1 MTFIICEAGINH
13 CGSLDRALK
22 MVEAAA
28 DCGADAVKFQSF
40 TATEL
45 GYEPE
50 LTEFLRGVE
59 LSKDDHFKLKLKADK
74 CGIEFMSTPFDTKW
88 CDFLVDEI
96 GVKRIKI
103 SSGKVKDNEF
113 LRHVASKDL
122 PVIMSNGM
130 TTDDEFYKSLSPLWK
145 HDLTMLYCV
154 SEYPTPLH
162 KINFLKM
169 FELMDGY
176 GQGGKDIVRN
186 VGFSDHTVGIEAS
199 IIAAASGA
207 SVIEAHF
214 TLDKTL
220 PGPDHICSK
229 EPDQFKEMVRQIRL
243 VGK

>member
-28 DCGADAVKFQSF
+28 ECGADAVKFQSF

-45 GYEPE
+45 GYEPK

-59 LSKDDHFKLKLKADK
+59 LSKDDHFKLKMKADK

-88 CDFLVDEI
+88 CDFLVDEV

-103 SSGKVKDNEF
+103 SSGKAMDIGFVDYVMSF
-113 LRHVASKDL
+113 GLPIIASSGKAVDYWDFGN
-122 PVIMSNGM
+122 IYRNCNKF
-130 TTDDEFYKSLSPLWK
+130 TA
-145 HDLTMLYCV
+145 LYCV
-154 SEYPTPLH
+154 SEYPTPLQNV
-162 KINFLKM
+162 NFSKM
-169 FELMDGY
+169 YELGMWHDA
-176 GQGGKDIVRN
+176 

-207 SVIEAHF
+207 SVIEKHF
-214 TLDKTL
+214 SLDKTL
-220 PGPDHICSK
+220 PGPDHVCSL
-229 EPDQFKEMVRQIRL
+229 EPDDFKEMVRQIRL
-243 VGK
+243 VA

>member
-28 DCGADAVKFQSF
+28 ECGADAVKFQSF

-45 GYEPE
+45 GYEPK

-59 LSKDDHFKLKLKADK
+59 LSKDDHFKLKMKADK

-96 GVKRIKI
+96 GVNRIKI
-103 SSGKVKDNEF
+103 SSGKVRDDVFVE
-113 LRHVASKDL
+113 HVLLSGL
-122 PVIMSNGM
+122 PVIASNGM
-130 TTDDEFYKSLSPLWK
+130 VTANIFNRTFRYSDKF
-145 HDLTMLYCV
+145 TALYCV
-154 SEYPTPLH
+154 SQYPTPLYML
-162 KINFLKM
+162 NFGNIKKLS
-169 FELMDGY
+169 
-176 GQGGKDIVRN
+176 KDFQR

-207 SVIEAHF
+207 SVIEKHF
-214 TLDKTL
+214 SLDKTL
-220 PGPDHICSK
+220 PGPDHVCSL

-243 VGK
+243 VA

>member
-28 DCGADAVKFQSF
+28 ECGADAVKFQSF

-45 GYEPE
+45 GYEPK

-59 LSKDDHFKLKLKADK
+59 LSKDDHFKLKMKADK

-88 CDFLVDEI
+88 CDFLVDEV
-96 GVKRIKI
+96 GVERLKI
-103 SSGKVKDNEF
+103 SSGKVKDRLF
-113 LRHVASKDL
+113 VDHVLDCGL
-122 PVIMSNGM
+122 PVIASNGM
-130 TTDDEFYKSLSPLWK
+130 VTANMFNINFCYSDKFTA
-145 HDLTMLYCV
+145 LYCV
-154 SEYPTPLH
+154 SEYPTPLY
-162 KINFLKM
+162 KVDFVKM
-169 FELMDGY
+169 FELLNTF
-176 GQGGKDIVRN
+176 KF

-207 SVIEAHF
+207 SVIEKHF
-214 TLDKTL
+214 SLDKTL
-220 PGPDHICSK
+220 PGPDHICSL

-243 VGK
+243 VA

>member
-28 DCGADAVKFQSF
+28 ECGADAVKFQSF

-45 GYEPE
+45 GYEPK

-59 LSKDDHFKLKLKADK
+59 LSKDDHFKLKMKADK

-103 SSGKVKDNEF
+103 SSGKVKDRLFVE
-113 LRHVASKDL
+113 HVLDCGL
-122 PVIMSNGM
+122 PVIASNGM
-130 TTDDEFYKSLSPLWK
+130 VSLGYFQHTFLNFSTTEDI
-145 HDLTMLYCV
+145 TVLYCV
-154 SEYPTPLH
+154 SEYPTPLY
-162 KINFLKM
+162 KINMYKM
-169 FELMDGY
+169 HILTEFF
-176 GQGGKDIVRN
+176 RN

-207 SVIEAHF
+207 SVIEKHF
-214 TLDKTL
+214 SLDKTL
-220 PGPDHICSK
+220 PGPDHVCSL

-243 VGK
+243 VA